1 MCMRCAGGA
10 GDGWQH
16 ELAVAFLRSFLPLV
30 RDLLR
35 AAQRSGCSPGSEAV
49 AEARA
54 IGQGGAGV
62 GWRTQRIP
70 AEVRELGARERKSC

>member
-10 GDGWQH
+10 GDGWQD
-16 ELAVAFLRSFLPLV
+16 ELAVAFLRSFRPLV

-35 AAQRSGCSPGSEAV
+35 AARRSGCSPRSEAV

-54 IGQGGAGV
+54 IGQGGAGI

-70 AEVRELGARERKSC
+70 ADVRELGERERKSC